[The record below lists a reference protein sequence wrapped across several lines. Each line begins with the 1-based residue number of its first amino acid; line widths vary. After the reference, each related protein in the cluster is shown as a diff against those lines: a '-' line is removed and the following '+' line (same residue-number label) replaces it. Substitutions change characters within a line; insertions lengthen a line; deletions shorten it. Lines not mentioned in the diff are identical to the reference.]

1 MKKIYLGL
9 SAIALSVI
17 PFSGIIPGMPNLGEM
32 GSAIAQNI
40 QKQSQ
45 IELRLGAEKQIILQ
59 DSQGQQKTGWEQLEG
74 RAVVNKGDVLRYV
87 VTGLNKSDRPVNKL
101 TVNQPIP
108 RGMEYVLGS
117 ATIPTGSKATYSI
130 DGGKSFVDKPTVT
143 VALANGKKE
152 VRPAP
157 AEAYTHIRL
166 SFANS
171 VAAKSTVKGTYQVKV
186 R

>member
-1 MKKIYLGL
+1 VKKIFFGFG
-9 SAIALSVI
+9 AIALSVL
-17 PFSGIIPGMPNLGEM
+17 PFSGIIPGMPNLAEM

-40 QKQSQ
+40 QKQPQ
-45 IELRLGAEKQIILQ
+45 VELNLGAEKQIILQ
-59 DSQGQQKTGWEQLEG
+59 DSQGQQKTGWEKLEG
-74 RAVVNKGDVLRYV
+74 RAVVNKGDVLRYI

-117 ATIPTGSKATYSI
+117 ATIPTGAKATYSI
-130 DGGKSFVDKPTVT
+130 DGGQKFLEKPTVT
-143 VALANGKKE
+143 VTLPSGKTE

-157 AEAYTHIRL
+157 AAAYTHIRL
-166 SFANS
+166 SFADS
-171 VAAKSTVKGTYQVKV
+171 VAAKSIVKGTYQVKV